1 MGFVLGSAPSVSSF
15 NEGKSCRGNF
25 TTAAF
30 SSFSA
35 EAIGLR
41 SEVAAVGSIF
51 LLDAGGGLKS
61 WRTLEIN
68 DASGFVGLFFWSSV
82 TVIESPEIVVV
93 VVVSAIAKFL
103 EVFDFGEMAL
113 VTITLLF
120 IYMKREITRT
130 NGERVWARILL
141 LVARWTYRR
150 CDPEHIFESRVSRLL
165 SV

>member
-1 MGFVLGSAPSVSSF
+1 M
-15 NEGKSCRGNF
+15 
-25 TTAAF
+25 
-30 SSFSA
+30 
-35 EAIGLR
+35 
-41 SEVAAVGSIF
+41 
-51 LLDAGGGLKS
+51 
-61 WRTLEIN
+61 
-68 DASGFVGLFFWSSV
+68 GLFFWSSV

-141 LVARWTYRR
+141 LVAR
-150 CDPEHIFESRVSRLL
+150 
-165 SV
+165 